1 MAQIPRQSSRTTTA
15 TPNPTAIRLEPYPAP
30 SFAAPPDWAGVTV
43 AHPTAPA
50 HPGNGDGAGNS
61 DAAAPAVSRSANAG
75 DNPNADANA
84 NANPAGAAEL
94 EGVYIISVAA
104 RLLEMHPQTLRKYE
118 RLGLIQPGRTIG
130 MLRLYSPEDLR
141 RVMLIRHLM
150 DNLGLNLA
158 GVEFALNLVNNLNVF
173 TRRLARAT
181 GDAELSAQIRDE
193 VGLLC
198 RSLSLPAPD

>member
-15 TPNPTAIRLEPYPAP
+15 TSNPTAVRLEPYPAP
-30 SFAAPPDWAGVTV
+30 SFAAPPDWAGTV
-43 AHPTAPA
+43 AHPPAPA
-50 HPGNGDGAGNS
+50 HPGKGAGNG
-61 DAAAPAVSRSANAG
+61 DAAAPGASRSA
-75 DNPNADANA
+75 NPNADADA
-84 NANPAGAAEL
+84 NANPNANPAAGAAEL

-130 MLRLYSPEDLR
+130 MLRLYSPDDLR

-193 VGLLC
+193 VGLMC

>member
-30 SFAAPPDWAGVTV
+30 SFAAPPDWAGGV
-43 AHPTAPA
+43 AHPPAPAHPA
-50 HPGNGDGAGNS
+50 HPGNVYGDGNG
-61 DAAAPAVSRSANAG
+61 DAAAPAAPRST
-75 DNPNADANA
+75 NPDADANP
-84 NANPAGAAEL
+84 NANPAGAAEI